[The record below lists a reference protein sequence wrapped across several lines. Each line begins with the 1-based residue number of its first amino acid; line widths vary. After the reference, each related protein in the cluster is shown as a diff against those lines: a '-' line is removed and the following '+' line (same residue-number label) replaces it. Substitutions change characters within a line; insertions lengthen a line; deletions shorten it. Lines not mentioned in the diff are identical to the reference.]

1 MGRKL
6 SASGGDPWGRVAWAA
21 QWDIAVPDWDIA
33 DVVLLSLLTSW
44 SGHWPK
50 FGGILWGGSLAPAG
64 GTRAGALRGAAQWE
78 IAVLD
83 WDIADVVLVSLLK
96 SRDV

>member
-21 QWDIAVPDWDIA
+21 RWDIAVPDRDIA

-44 SGHWPK
+44 GGHWP
-50 FGGILWGGSLAPAG
+50 
-64 GTRAGALRGAAQWE
+64 
-78 IAVLD
+78 
-83 WDIADVVLVSLLK
+83 
-96 SRDV
+96 